1 MRYAIVIDKNRQH
14 RVEEGSVIDLDL
26 REAEADSKLELQVML
41 LADGETV
48 QIGGPVL
55 GGSVVRATVLDQVKG
70 PKIRVFKYK
79 PKKRYRVTTGHRQGY
94 TRVRIDEITS

>member
-26 REAEADSKLELQVML
+26 REAEAGSQLELQVML
-41 LADGETV
+41 LADGEAV

-55 GGSVVRATVLDQVKG
+55 DGSVVKATVLEQVKG

-79 PKKRYRVTTGHRQGY
+79 PKKRYRVTTGNRQGY
-94 TRVRIDEITS
+94 TRVRIDEIVS

>member
-26 REAEADSKLELQVML
+26 REAEAGSKLELQVML

-48 QIGGPVL
+48 
-55 GGSVVRATVLDQVKG
+55 
-70 PKIRVFKYK
+70 
-79 PKKRYRVTTGHRQGY
+79 
-94 TRVRIDEITS
+94 

>member
-26 REAEADSKLELQVML
+26 REAEAGSQLELQVMR
-41 LADGETV
+41 LADGEAV

-55 GGSVVRATVLDQVKG
+55 DGSVVKATVLDQVKG

-79 PKKRYRVTTGHRQGY
+79 PKKRYRVTTGHRQAY
-94 TRVRIDEITS
+94 TRVRIDEIVS

>member
-26 REAEADSKLELQVML
+26 REAEAGSQLELQVML
-41 LADGETV
+41 LADGEAV

-55 GGSVVRATVLDQVKG
+55 DGSVVKATVLDQVKG

-79 PKKRYRVTTGHRQGY
+79 PKKRYRVATGHRQGY
-94 TRVRIDEITS
+94 TRVRIDEIVS

>member
-26 REAEADSKLELQVML
+26 REAEAGSKLELQVML
-41 LADGETV
+41 FADGETV

-55 GGSVVRATVLDQVKG
+55 GSSVVRATVLDQVKG

-79 PKKRYRVTTGHRQGY
+79 PKKRFRVTTGHRQ
-94 TRVRIDEITS
+94 

>member
-26 REAEADSKLELQVML
+26 REAEAGSKLELQVML

-48 QIGGPVL
+48 QIGGPLL
-55 GGSVVRATVLDQVKG
+55 GSSVVRATVLDQVKG